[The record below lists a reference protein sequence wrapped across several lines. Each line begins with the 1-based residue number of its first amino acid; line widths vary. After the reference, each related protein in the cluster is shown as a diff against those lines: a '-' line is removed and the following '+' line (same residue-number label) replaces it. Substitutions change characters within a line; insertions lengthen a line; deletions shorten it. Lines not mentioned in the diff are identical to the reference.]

1 MHHGQLFHLDKIWS
15 FFASK
20 YIQYVAQS
28 SKPLWNMLTCIK
40 TSCWLIA
47 LHQMILNVQL
57 LNFLPLSHHFTVLML
72 QTSNGLL
79 QTCRDVSFFC
89 ARPKGGPKRSE
100 GRPFRDL
107 GSRPILSLFLFESRL
122 SMSSRTWRSSP
133 PEMVR
138 KYGRSPGSLVN
149 PKIVCKW
156 MFILRNR
163 LLLEF

>member
-1 MHHGQLFHLDKIWS
+1 
-15 FFASK
+15 
-20 YIQYVAQS
+20 
-28 SKPLWNMLTCIK
+28 
-40 TSCWLIA
+40 
-47 LHQMILNVQL
+47 MILNVQL
-57 LNFLPLSHHFTVLML
+57 INFLPLSHHFTVLML

-79 QTCRDVSFFC
+79 QTCRDVSFFVRGQG
-89 ARPKGGPKRSE
+89 RPKRYE
-100 GRPFRDL
+100 GRPFRGL
-107 GSRPILSLFLFESRL
+107 CSRPILSLFLFESRL

-163 LLLEF
+163 LLYAIIGVLTHPIWEWFTHLHWFMHIHEPMFQIYSKRLVVSTRPKYEKHNA